1 METTPIQSEGEI
13 TMGQRVSSQS
23 FGDGTVAKIDGEVIT
38 VRFEDGEERKLKAAY
53 LQPAETVEQLRDKFH
68 TCWVRGTQWRLEVGE
83 LLYKIKAKC
92 EYSEWG
98 DFLKEYDIAR
108 STADDYVR
116 RYKDEAELTEVRQFD
131 EPNPEPKPD
140 PQAEERK
147 QDIEIEKYKR
157 KGKRPE
163 HNPTQVQ
170 VRIRSLL
177 PHQTAVYWEERKE
190 NRERVEEIWR
200 AAFFQIIGAEQ
211 VYPPLN
217 HEAVAVAAVAVEEE
231 TCSDS

>member
-1 METTPIQSEGEI
+1 METETLIQ
-13 TMGQRVSSQS
+13 
-23 FGDGTVAKIDGEVIT
+23 
-38 VRFEDGEERKLKAAY
+38 EETLAHLREKFADCWMRG
-53 LQPAETVEQLRDKFH
+53 AE
-68 TCWVRGTQWRLEVGE
+68 WRLEVGE
-83 LLYKIKAKC
+83 LLYKIKEKC

-98 DFLKEYDIAR
+98 DFLKEYDLPR

-116 RYKDEAELTEVRQFD
+116 RYRDEAGLTEVRQFD

-147 QDIEIEKYKR
+147 QDIEVEKNKR

-170 VRIRSLL
+170 VRLRSLL

-190 NRERVEEIWR
+190 NCERVDAIWR

-217 HEAVAVAAVAVEEE
+217 DEEVTAAAVAAEEE
-231 TCSDS
+231 ACSAS